1 MPQRGKKMKKK
12 TIYNIIMFAVI
23 AAIAAAAILLVGRH
37 QGWFDKPAP
46 ADDTAAITVTV
57 RKGLSNFTRSGI
69 ASELSGE
76 TTLRQGDVVSVTSG
90 YVSTRVGGC
99 HLLLSPGS
107 KLEIT
112 SAEPTDLQ
120 VRLVTGEAFCQA
132 SDANVTLLYGAHAAK
147 LQSAVFVCTVRTGSE
162 TVYVLGGSVSDGVNT
177 FSTGKAGSYV
187 GQELSVQALDL
198 RALSSF
204 ALECVLGCEEEMYCT
219 ADEVKA
225 VLTSRKV
232 VPEVIRPVEEKP
244 DNTSPSGG
252 KDPSNGSGS
261 DTSTTPHPD
270 NSSKTDNSSKPDNST
285 DPDNSSKP
293 DNPPKPETKMSCT
306 IEIRCDT
313 ILNNMGDLKK
323 GLDEFVPADGTI
335 LPTTTVTFTQGETVL
350 DVLERVC
357 AEWGIQL
364 EYSWTP
370 AYGSYYIEGINHL
383 YEFSCGQQ
391 SGWMYKVN
399 GWFPNYGCS
408 KYILDDGDEIVWC
421 YTCKGLGTDVGGPGM

>member
-225 VLTSRKV
+225 VLSSRKV
-232 VPEVIRPVEEKP
+232 VPEVIKPTEEKP
-244 DNTSPSGG
+244 DSTSPSGG

-261 DTSTTPHPD
+261 GTSTTP
-270 NSSKTDNSSKPDNST
+270 

-293 DNPPKPETKMSCT
+293 DNSSDPDNSSKPDVPPKPETKMSCT

-323 GLDEFVPADGTI
+323 GLDEFVPSDGTI
-335 LPTTTVTFTQGETVL
+335 LPTTTVTFTQGESVF
-350 DVLERVC
+350 DVLKRICDEY
-357 AEWGIQL
+357 GIQI
-364 EYSWTP
+364 EYTWTTK
-370 AYGSYYIEGINHL
+370 YGSTYIEGINYL

-421 YTCKGLGTDVGGPGM
+421 YTCKGLGTDVGAPDFMG

>member
-1 MPQRGKKMKKK
+1 MKKK

-204 ALECVLGCEEEMYCT
+204 ALECVLGCEEEMFCS
-219 ADEVKA
+219 ADEVKS

-232 VPEVIRPVEEKP
+232 VPEVIKPTEEKP
-244 DNTSPSGG
+244 DSTSPSGG

-261 DTSTTPHPD
+261 GTSTTPHP
-270 NSSKTDNSSKPDNST
+270 DNSSKPDNST

-313 ILNNMGDLKK
+313 ILNNMKDLEK
-323 GLDEFVPADGTI
+323 GLDEFVPSDGTI

>member
-1 MPQRGKKMKKK
+1 MKKK

-23 AAIAAAAILLVGRH
+23 AAIAAAAVLLVGRH
-37 QGWFDKPAP
+37 KGWFDKPTP
-46 ADDTAAITVTV
+46 ADDATAITVTV

-187 GQELSVQALDL
+187 GQELSVQNLDL

-204 ALECVLGCEEEMYCT
+204 ALECVLGCEEEMFCS
-219 ADEVKA
+219 ADEVKS

-232 VPEVIRPVEEKP
+232 LPEVIKPVEEKP
-244 DNTSPSGG
+244 NNTSPSGG

-261 DTSTTPHPD
+261 GTSTTPDPD
-270 NSSKTDNSSKPDNST
+270 NSSKPDNSTGPDNST

-293 DNPPKPETKMSCT
+293 DDPPKPETKMSCT

-357 AEWGIQL
+357 TEWGIQL

-421 YTCKGLGTDVGGPGM
+421 YTCKGLGADVGGPGM

>member
-1 MPQRGKKMKKK
+1 MKKK
-12 TIYNIIMFAVI
+12 TIYNIIMFTVI
-23 AAIAAAAILLVGRH
+23 AAIAAAAVLLVGRH
-37 QGWFDKPAP
+37 KGWFDKPTP
-46 ADDTAAITVTV
+46 ADDATAIIVTV

-132 SDANVTLLYGAHAAK
+132 ADASVTLLYGTHAAK

-187 GQELSVQALDL
+187 GQELSVQNLDL

-204 ALECVLGCEEEMYCT
+204 ALECMLGCEEEMFCS
-219 ADEVKA
+219 ADEVKS

-232 VPEVIRPVEEKP
+232 VPEVIKPVEEKP

-261 DTSTTPHPD
+261 GTSTTPNPD
-270 NSSKTDNSSKPDNST
+270 NSSKPGNSSKPDNST

-293 DNPPKPETKMSCT
+293 DDPPKPETKMSCT

-313 ILNNMGDLKK
+313 ILNNMQDLKP
-323 GLDEFVPADGTI
+323 GLDVYVPDSGTI
-335 LPTTTVTFTQGETVL
+335 LPTTTITFTEGETVF
-350 DVLERVC
+350 DVLKRIC
-357 AEWGIQL
+357 DARGIQI
-364 EYSWTP
+364 EYSYTP
-370 AYGSYYIEGINHL
+370 MYGSYYVEGINNL
-383 YEFSCGQQ
+383 REFDCGQQ

-421 YTCKGLGTDVGGPGM
+421 YTCKGLGTDVGAPDFMG

>member
-1 MPQRGKKMKKK
+1 MKKK
-12 TIYNIIMFAVI
+12 TIYNIIMFTVI
-23 AAIAAAAILLVGRH
+23 AAIAAAAVLLVGRH
-37 QGWFDKPAP
+37 KGWFDKPTP
-46 ADDTAAITVTV
+46 ADDATAITVTV

-132 SDANVTLLYGAHAAK
+132 ADASVTLLYGTHAAK

-187 GQELSVQALDL
+187 GQELSVQNLDL

-204 ALECVLGCEEEMYCT
+204 ALECMLGCEEEMFCS
-219 ADEVKA
+219 ADEVKS

-232 VPEVIRPVEEKP
+232 VPEVIKPVEEKP

-261 DTSTTPHPD
+261 GTSTTPNPD
-270 NSSKTDNSSKPDNST
+270 NSSKPGNSSKPDNST

-293 DNPPKPETKMSCT
+293 NDPPKPETKMSCT

-313 ILNNMGDLKK
+313 ILNNMQDLKP
-323 GLDEFVPADGTI
+323 GLDVYVPDSGTI
-335 LPTTTVTFTQGETVL
+335 LPTTTITFTEGETVF
-350 DVLERVC
+350 DVLKRIC
-357 AEWGIQL
+357 DARGIQI
-364 EYSWTP
+364 EYSYTLL
-370 AYGSYYIEGINHL
+370 YGSYYVEGINNL
-383 YEFSCGQQ
+383 REFDCGQQ

-421 YTCKGLGTDVGGPGM
+421 YTCKGLGTDVGAPDFMG

>member
-1 MPQRGKKMKKK
+1 MKKK
-12 TIYNIIMFAVI
+12 TIYNIIMFTVI
-23 AAIAAAAILLVGRH
+23 AAIAAAAVLLVGRH
-37 QGWFDKPAP
+37 KGWFDKPTP
-46 ADDTAAITVTV
+46 ADDATAIIVTV

-132 SDANVTLLYGAHAAK
+132 ADASVTLLYGTHAAK

-187 GQELSVQALDL
+187 GQELSVQNLDL

-204 ALECVLGCEEEMYCT
+204 ALECMLGCEEEMFCS
-219 ADEVKA
+219 ADEVKS

-232 VPEVIRPVEEKP
+232 LPEVIKPAEEKP
-244 DNTSPSGG
+244 DSTSPSGG

-261 DTSTTPHPD
+261 GTSTTPDPD
-270 NSSKTDNSSKPDNST
+270 NSSKLDNSSKPDNST

-293 DNPPKPETKMSCT
+293 NDPPKPETKMSCT

-313 ILNNMGDLKK
+313 ILNNMQDLKP
-323 GLDEFVPADGTI
+323 GLDVYVPDSGTI
-335 LPTTTVTFTQGETVL
+335 LPTTTVTFTQGESVF
-350 DVLERVC
+350 DVLKRICDEY
-357 AEWGIQL
+357 GIQI
-364 EYSWTP
+364 EYTWTTK
-370 AYGSYYIEGINHL
+370 YGSTYIEGINYL
-383 YEFSCGQQ
+383 YEFSCGPQ

-421 YTCKGLGTDVGGPGM
+421 YTCKGLGTDVGAPDFMG

>member
-1 MPQRGKKMKKK
+1 MKKK
-12 TIYNIIMFAVI
+12 TIYNIIMFTVI
-23 AAIAAAAILLVGRH
+23 AAIAAAAVLLVGRH
-37 QGWFDKPAP
+37 KGWFDKPTP
-46 ADDTAAITVTV
+46 ADDATAITVTV

-132 SDANVTLLYGAHAAK
+132 ADASVTLLYGTHAAK

-187 GQELSVQALDL
+187 GQELSVQNLDL

-204 ALECVLGCEEEMYCT
+204 ALECMLGCEEEMFCS
-219 ADEVKA
+219 ADEVKS

-232 VPEVIRPVEEKP
+232 VPEVIKPVEEKP

-261 DTSTTPHPD
+261 GTSTTPHPD
-270 NSSKTDNSSKPDNST
+270 NSSKPGNSSKPDNST

-293 DNPPKPETKMSCT
+293 DDPPKPETKMSCT

-313 ILNNMGDLKK
+313 ILNNMQDLKP
-323 GLDEFVPADGTI
+323 GLDVYVPDSGTI
-335 LPTTTVTFTQGETVL
+335 LPTTTITFTEGETVF
-350 DVLERVC
+350 DVLKRIC
-357 AEWGIQL
+357 DARGIQI
-364 EYSWTP
+364 EYSYTP
-370 AYGSYYIEGINHL
+370 MYGSYYVEGINNL
-383 YEFSCGQQ
+383 YEFDCGQQ

-408 KYILDDGDEIVWC
+408 KYILDAGDEIVWC
-421 YTCKGLGTDVGGPGM
+421 YTCKGLGTDVGAPDFMG

>member
-1 MPQRGKKMKKK
+1 MKKK

-232 VPEVIRPVEEKP
+232 VPEVIKPTEEKP
-244 DNTSPSGG
+244 DSTSPSGG

-261 DTSTTPHPD
+261 DTPTTPDP
-270 NSSKTDNSSKPDNST
+270 DNSSKPDNST

-293 DNPPKPETKMSCT
+293 DDPPKPETKMSCT

-313 ILNNMGDLKK
+313 ILNNMKDLEK
-323 GLDEFVPADGTI
+323 GLDEFVPSDGTI

-350 DVLERVC
+350 DVLNRICE
-357 AEWGIQL
+357 EWGIQL

-370 AYGSYYIEGINHL
+370 LYGSYYVEGINHL

-421 YTCKGLGTDVGGPGM
+421 YTCKGLGTDVGGPSM

>member
-1 MPQRGKKMKKK
+1 MKKK

-46 ADDTAAITVTV
+46 ADDATAITVTV

-132 SDANVTLLYGAHAAK
+132 ADASVTLLYGTHAAK

-187 GQELSVQALDL
+187 GQELSVQNLDL

-204 ALECVLGCEEEMYCT
+204 ALECMLGCEEEMFCS
-219 ADEVKA
+219 ADEVKS

-232 VPEVIRPVEEKP
+232 LPEVIKPVEEKP

-261 DTSTTPHPD
+261 GTSTTPDP
-270 NSSKTDNSSKPDNST
+270 DNSSKPDNST
-285 DPDNSSKP
+285 DPDHSSKP
-293 DNPPKPETKMSCT
+293 DDPPKPETKMSCT

-313 ILNNMGDLKK
+313 ILNNMGDLEK

-357 AEWGIQL
+357 TEWGIQL

-370 AYGSYYIEGINHL
+370 AYGSYYIEGINNL
-383 YEFSCGQQ
+383 YEFDCGRQ

-408 KYILDDGDEIVWC
+408 KYILDAGDEIVWC
-421 YTCKGLGTDVGGPGM
+421 YTCKGLGTDVGAPDFMG

>member
-1 MPQRGKKMKKK
+1 MKKK

-37 QGWFDKPAP
+37 QGWFDKPVP
-46 ADDTAAITVTV
+46 ADDAAAITVTV

-232 VPEVIRPVEEKP
+232 VPEVIKPTEEKP
-244 DNTSPSGG
+244 DSTSPSGG

-261 DTSTTPHPD
+261 GTSTTPHP
-270 NSSKTDNSSKPDNST
+270 DNSSKPDNST

>member
-1 MPQRGKKMKKK
+1 MKKK
-12 TIYNIIMFAVI
+12 TIYNIIMFTVI
-23 AAIAAAAILLVGRH
+23 AAIAAAAVLLVGRH
-37 QGWFDKPAP
+37 KGWFDKPTP
-46 ADDTAAITVTV
+46 ADDATAITVTV

-132 SDANVTLLYGAHAAK
+132 ADASVTLLYGTHAAK

-187 GQELSVQALDL
+187 GQELSVQNLDL

-204 ALECVLGCEEEMYCT
+204 ALECMLGCEEEMFCS
-219 ADEVKA
+219 ADEVKS

-232 VPEVIRPVEEKP
+232 VPEVIKPVEEKP

-261 DTSTTPHPD
+261 GTSTTPDPD
-270 NSSKTDNSSKPDNST
+270 NSSKPGNSSKPDNST

-293 DNPPKPETKMSCT
+293 DDPPKPETKMSCT

-313 ILNNMGDLKK
+313 ILNNMQDLKP
-323 GLDEFVPADGTI
+323 GLDVYVPDSGTI
-335 LPTTTVTFTQGETVL
+335 LPTTTITFTEGETVF
-350 DVLERVC
+350 DVLKRIC
-357 AEWGIQL
+357 DARGIQI
-364 EYSWTP
+364 EYSYTP
-370 AYGSYYIEGINHL
+370 MYGSYYVEGINNL
-383 YEFSCGQQ
+383 YEFDCGQQ

-399 GWFPNYGCS
+399 GWVPNYGCS
-408 KYILDDGDEIVWC
+408 EYILDAGDEIVWC
-421 YTCKGLGTDVGGPGM
+421 YTCKGLGTDVGAPDFMG

>member
-1 MPQRGKKMKKK
+1 MKKK
-12 TIYNIIMFAVI
+12 TIYNIIMFTVI
-23 AAIAAAAILLVGRH
+23 AAIAAAAVLLVGRH
-37 QGWFDKPAP
+37 KGWFDKPTP
-46 ADDTAAITVTV
+46 ADDATAITVTV

-132 SDANVTLLYGAHAAK
+132 ADASVTLLYGTHAAK

-187 GQELSVQALDL
+187 GQELSVQNLDL

-204 ALECVLGCEEEMYCT
+204 ALECMLGCEEEMFCS
-219 ADEVKA
+219 ADEVKS

-232 VPEVIRPVEEKP
+232 VPEVIKPVEEKP

-261 DTSTTPHPD
+261 GTSTTPNPD
-270 NSSKTDNSSKPDNST
+270 NSSKPGNSSKPDNST

-293 DNPPKPETKMSCT
+293 NDPPKPETKMSCT

-313 ILNNMGDLKK
+313 ILNNMQDLKP
-323 GLDEFVPADGTI
+323 GLDVYVPDSGTI
-335 LPTTTVTFTQGETVL
+335 LPTTTVTFTQGESVF
-350 DVLERVC
+350 DVLKRICDEY
-357 AEWGIQL
+357 GIQI
-364 EYSWTP
+364 EYTWTTK
-370 AYGSYYIEGINHL
+370 YGSTYIEGINYL
-383 YEFSCGQQ
+383 YEFSCGPQ

-408 KYILDDGDEIVWC
+408 EYILDAGDEIVWC
-421 YTCKGLGTDVGGPGM
+421 YTCKGLGTDVGAPDFMG

>member
-1 MPQRGKKMKKK
+1 MKKK

-23 AAIAAAAILLVGRH
+23 AAITAAAILLVGRH

-225 VLTSRKV
+225 VLSSRNV
-232 VPEVIRPVEEKP
+232 VPEVIKPTEEKP
-244 DNTSPSGG
+244 DSTSPSGG

-261 DTSTTPHPD
+261 DTPTTPDP
-270 NSSKTDNSSKPDNST
+270 DNSSKPDNST

-293 DNPPKPETKMSCT
+293 DDPPKPETKMSCT

-313 ILNNMGDLKK
+313 ILNNMKDLEK
-323 GLDEFVPADGTI
+323 GLDEFVPSDGTI

-350 DVLERVC
+350 DVLNRICE
-357 AEWGIQL
+357 EWGIQL

-370 AYGSYYIEGINHL
+370 LYGSYYVEGINHL

-421 YTCKGLGTDVGGPGM
+421 YTCKGLGTDVGGPSM

>member
-1 MPQRGKKMKKK
+1 MKKK
-12 TIYNIIMFAVI
+12 TIYNIIMFTVI
-23 AAIAAAAILLVGRH
+23 AAIAAAAVLLVGRH
-37 QGWFDKPAP
+37 KGWFDKPTP
-46 ADDTAAITVTV
+46 ADDATAITVTV

-132 SDANVTLLYGAHAAK
+132 ADASVTLLYGTHAAK

-187 GQELSVQALDL
+187 GQELSVQNLDL

-204 ALECVLGCEEEMYCT
+204 ALECMLGCEEEMFCS
-219 ADEVKA
+219 ADEVKS

-232 VPEVIRPVEEKP
+232 VPEVIKPVEEKP

-261 DTSTTPHPD
+261 GTSTTPDPD
-270 NSSKTDNSSKPDNST
+270 NSSKPGNSSKPDNST

-293 DNPPKPETKMSCT
+293 DDPPKPETKMSCT

-313 ILNNMGDLKK
+313 ILNNMQDLKP
-323 GLDEFVPADGTI
+323 GLDVYVPDSGTI
-335 LPTTTVTFTQGETVL
+335 LPTTTITFTEGETVF
-350 DVLERVC
+350 DVLKRIC
-357 AEWGIQL
+357 DARGIQI
-364 EYSWTP
+364 EYSYTP
-370 AYGSYYIEGINHL
+370 MYGSYYVEGINNL
-383 YEFSCGQQ
+383 YEFDCGQQ

-408 KYILDDGDEIVWC
+408 EYILDAGDEIVWC
-421 YTCKGLGTDVGGPGM
+421 YTCKGLGTDVGAPDFMG

>member
-1 MPQRGKKMKKK
+1 MKKK
-12 TIYNIIMFAVI
+12 TIYNIIMFTVI
-23 AAIAAAAILLVGRH
+23 AAIAAAAVLLVGRH
-37 QGWFDKPAP
+37 KGWFDKPTP
-46 ADDTAAITVTV
+46 ADDATAITVTV

-132 SDANVTLLYGAHAAK
+132 ADASVTLLYGTHAAK

-187 GQELSVQALDL
+187 GQELSVQNLDL

-204 ALECVLGCEEEMYCT
+204 ALECMLGCEEEMFCS
-219 ADEVKA
+219 ADEVKS

-232 VPEVIRPVEEKP
+232 VPEVIKPVEEKP

-261 DTSTTPHPD
+261 GTSTTPDP
-270 NSSKTDNSSKPDNST
+270 DNSSKPDNST

-293 DNPPKPETKMSCT
+293 NDPPKPETKMSCT

-313 ILNNMGDLKK
+313 ILNNMQDLKP
-323 GLDEFVPADGTI
+323 GLDVYVPDSGTI
-335 LPTTTVTFTQGETVL
+335 LPTTTITFTEGETVF
-350 DVLERVC
+350 DVLKRIC
-357 AEWGIQL
+357 DARGIQI
-364 EYSWTP
+364 EYSYTP
-370 AYGSYYIEGINHL
+370 MYGSYYVEGINNL
-383 YEFSCGQQ
+383 REFDCGQQ

-408 KYILDDGDEIVWC
+408 EYILDAGDEIVWC
-421 YTCKGLGTDVGGPGM
+421 YTCKGLGTDVGAPDFMG

>member
-1 MPQRGKKMKKK
+1 MKKK
-12 TIYNIIMFAVI
+12 TIYNIIMFTVI
-23 AAIAAAAILLVGRH
+23 AAIAAAAVLLVGRH
-37 QGWFDKPAP
+37 KGWFDKPTP
-46 ADDTAAITVTV
+46 ADDATAITVTV

-132 SDANVTLLYGAHAAK
+132 ADASVTLLYGTHAAK

-187 GQELSVQALDL
+187 GQELSVQNLDL

-204 ALECVLGCEEEMYCT
+204 ALECMLGCEEEMFCS
-219 ADEVKA
+219 ADEVKS

-232 VPEVIRPVEEKP
+232 VPEVIKPVEEKP

-261 DTSTTPHPD
+261 GTSTTPDPD
-270 NSSKTDNSSKPDNST
+270 NSSKPGNSSKPDNST

-293 DNPPKPETKMSCT
+293 DDPPKPETKMSCT

-313 ILNNMGDLKK
+313 ILNNMQDLKP
-323 GLDEFVPADGTI
+323 GLDVYVPDSGTI
-335 LPTTTVTFTQGETVL
+335 LPTTTITFTEGETVF
-350 DVLERVC
+350 DVLKRIC
-357 AEWGIQL
+357 DARGIQI
-364 EYSWTP
+364 EYSYTP
-370 AYGSYYIEGINHL
+370 MYGSCYVEGINNL
-383 YEFSCGQQ
+383 YEFDCGQQ

-408 KYILDDGDEIVWC
+408 KYILDAGDEIVWC
-421 YTCKGLGTDVGGPGM
+421 YTCKGLGTDVGAPDFMG

>member
-1 MPQRGKKMKKK
+1 MKKK
-12 TIYNIIMFAVI
+12 TIYNIIMFTVI
-23 AAIAAAAILLVGRH
+23 AAIAAAAVLLVGRH
-37 QGWFDKPAP
+37 KGWFDKPTP
-46 ADDTAAITVTV
+46 ADDATAITVTV

-132 SDANVTLLYGAHAAK
+132 ADASVTLLYGTHAAK

-187 GQELSVQALDL
+187 GQELSVQNLDL

-204 ALECVLGCEEEMYCT
+204 ALECVLGCEEEMFCS
-219 ADEVKA
+219 ADEVKS

-232 VPEVIRPVEEKP
+232 VPEVIKPVEEKP

-261 DTSTTPHPD
+261 GTSTTPDP
-270 NSSKTDNSSKPDNST
+270 DNSSKPDNST

-293 DNPPKPETKMSCT
+293 DDPPKPETKMSCT

-313 ILNNMGDLKK
+313 ILNNMQDLKP
-323 GLDEFVPADGTI
+323 GLDVYVPDSGTI
-335 LPTTTVTFTQGETVL
+335 LPTTTITFTEGETVF
-350 DVLERVC
+350 DVLKRIC
-357 AEWGIQL
+357 DARGIQI
-364 EYSWTP
+364 EYSYTP
-370 AYGSYYIEGINHL
+370 MYGSYYVEGINNL
-383 YEFSCGQQ
+383 YEFDCGQQ

-408 KYILDDGDEIVWC
+408 EYILDAGDEIVWC
-421 YTCKGLGTDVGGPGM
+421 YTCKGLGTDVGAPDFMG

>member
-1 MPQRGKKMKKK
+1 MKKK
-12 TIYNIIMFAVI
+12 TIYNIIMFTVI
-23 AAIAAAAILLVGRH
+23 AAIAAAAVLLVGRH
-37 QGWFDKPAP
+37 KGWFDKPTP
-46 ADDTAAITVTV
+46 ADDATAITVTV

-132 SDANVTLLYGAHAAK
+132 ADASVTLLYGTHAAK

-187 GQELSVQALDL
+187 GQELSVQNLDL

-204 ALECVLGCEEEMYCT
+204 ALECMLGCEEEMFCS
-219 ADEVKA
+219 ADEVKS

-232 VPEVIRPVEEKP
+232 LPEVIKPVEEKP

-261 DTSTTPHPD
+261 GTSTTPDPD
-270 NSSKTDNSSKPDNST
+270 NSSKPGNSSKPDNST

-293 DNPPKPETKMSCT
+293 DDPPKPETKMSCT

-313 ILNNMGDLKK
+313 ILNNMQDLNP
-323 GLDEFVPADGTI
+323 GLDVYVPDSGTI
-335 LPTTTVTFTQGETVL
+335 LPTTTVTFTQGETVF
-350 DVLERVC
+350 DVLKRIC
-357 AEWGIQL
+357 DARGIQI
-364 EYSWTP
+364 EYSYTLL
-370 AYGSYYIEGINHL
+370 YGSYYVEGINNL
-383 YEFSCGQQ
+383 REFDCGQQ

-408 KYILDDGDEIVWC
+408 EYILDAGDEIVWC
-421 YTCKGLGTDVGGPGM
+421 YTCKGLGTDVGAPDFMG

>member
-1 MPQRGKKMKKK
+1 MKKK

-37 QGWFDKPAP
+37 KGWFDKPTP
-46 ADDTAAITVTV
+46 ADDATAITVTV

-132 SDANVTLLYGAHAAK
+132 ADASVTLLYGTHAAK

-232 VPEVIRPVEEKP
+232 VPEVIKPTEEKP
-244 DNTSPSGG
+244 DSTSPSGG

-261 DTSTTPHPD
+261 DTSTTPDP
-270 NSSKTDNSSKPDNST
+270 DNSSKPDNST

-293 DNPPKPETKMSCT
+293 DDPPKPGTKMSCT

-313 ILNNMGDLKK
+313 ILNNMKDLEK
-323 GLDEFVPADGTI
+323 GLDEFVPSDGTI

-350 DVLERVC
+350 DVLNRICE
-357 AEWGIQL
+357 EWGIQL

-370 AYGSYYIEGINHL
+370 LYGSYYVEGINHL

-421 YTCKGLGTDVGGPGM
+421 YTCKGLGTDVGGPSM

>member
-1 MPQRGKKMKKK
+1 MKKK
-12 TIYNIIMFAVI
+12 TIYNIIMFTVI
-23 AAIAAAAILLVGRH
+23 AAIAAAAVLLVGRH
-37 QGWFDKPAP
+37 KGWFDNPTP
-46 ADDTAAITVTV
+46 ADDATAITVTV

-132 SDANVTLLYGAHAAK
+132 ADASVTLLYGTHAAK

-187 GQELSVQALDL
+187 GQELSVQNLDL

-204 ALECVLGCEEEMYCT
+204 ALECMLGCEEEMFCS
-219 ADEVKA
+219 ADEVKS

-232 VPEVIRPVEEKP
+232 LPEVIKPVEEKP

-261 DTSTTPHPD
+261 GTSTTPNPD
-270 NSSKTDNSSKPDNST
+270 NSSKPGNSSKPDNST

-293 DNPPKPETKMSCT
+293 DDPPKPETKMSCT

-313 ILNNMGDLKK
+313 ILNNMQDLKP
-323 GLDEFVPADGTI
+323 GLDVYVPDSGTI
-335 LPTTTVTFTQGETVL
+335 LPTTTITFTEGETVF
-350 DVLERVC
+350 DVLKRIC
-357 AEWGIQL
+357 DARGIQI
-364 EYSWTP
+364 EYSYTP
-370 AYGSYYIEGINHL
+370 MYGSYYVEGINNL
-383 YEFSCGQQ
+383 YEFDCGQQ

-408 KYILDDGDEIVWC
+408 KYILDAGDEIVWC
-421 YTCKGLGTDVGGPGM
+421 YTCKGLGTDVGAPDFMG

>member
-1 MPQRGKKMKKK
+1 MKKK
-12 TIYNIIMFAVI
+12 TIYNIIMFTVI
-23 AAIAAAAILLVGRH
+23 AAIAAAAVLLVGRH
-37 QGWFDKPAP
+37 KGWFDKPTP
-46 ADDTAAITVTV
+46 ADDATAITVTV

-132 SDANVTLLYGAHAAK
+132 ADAGVTLLYGTHAAK

-187 GQELSVQALDL
+187 GQELSVQNLDL

-204 ALECVLGCEEEMYCT
+204 ALECMLGCEEEMFCS
-219 ADEVKA
+219 ADEVKS

-232 VPEVIRPVEEKP
+232 VPEVIKPVEEKP

-261 DTSTTPHPD
+261 GTSTTPDPD
-270 NSSKTDNSSKPDNST
+270 NSSKPGNSSKPDNST

-293 DNPPKPETKMSCT
+293 DDPPKPETKMSCT

-313 ILNNMGDLKK
+313 ILNNMQDLKP
-323 GLDEFVPADGTI
+323 GLDVYVPDSGTI
-335 LPTTTVTFTQGETVL
+335 LPTTTITFTEGETVF
-350 DVLERVC
+350 DVLKRIC
-357 AEWGIQL
+357 DARGIQI
-364 EYSWTP
+364 EYSYTP
-370 AYGSYYIEGINHL
+370 MYGSYYVEGINNL
-383 YEFSCGQQ
+383 YEFDCGQQ

-421 YTCKGLGTDVGGPGM
+421 YTCKGLGTDVGAPDFMG

>member
-46 ADDTAAITVTV
+46 ADDAAAITVTV

-204 ALECVLGCEEEMYCT
+204 ALECVLGCEEEMFCS
-219 ADEVKA
+219 ADEVKS
-225 VLTSRKV
+225 VLASRKV
-232 VPEVIRPVEEKP
+232 LPEVIKPVEEKP

-261 DTSTTPHPD
+261 GTSTTPDP
-270 NSSKTDNSSKPDNST
+270 DNSSKPDNST

-293 DNPPKPETKMSCT
+293 DVPPKPETKMSCT

-323 GLDEFVPADGTI
+323 GLDEFVPSDGTI
-335 LPTTTVTFTQGETVL
+335 LPTTTVTFTQGESVF
-350 DVLERVC
+350 DVLKRICDEY
-357 AEWGIQL
+357 GIQI
-364 EYSWTP
+364 EYTWTTK
-370 AYGSYYIEGINHL
+370 YGSTYIEGINYL

-421 YTCKGLGTDVGGPGM
+421 YTCKGLGTDVGAPDFMG

>member
-1 MPQRGKKMKKK
+1 MKKK
-12 TIYNIIMFAVI
+12 TIYNIIMFTVI
-23 AAIAAAAILLVGRH
+23 AAIAAAAVLLVGRH
-37 QGWFDKPAP
+37 KGWFDKPTP
-46 ADDTAAITVTV
+46 ADDATAITVTV

-132 SDANVTLLYGAHAAK
+132 ADASVTLLYGTHAAK

-187 GQELSVQALDL
+187 GQELSVQNLDL

-204 ALECVLGCEEEMYCT
+204 ALECMLGCEEEMFCS
-219 ADEVKA
+219 ADEVKS

-232 VPEVIRPVEEKP
+232 LPEVIKPTEEKP
-244 DNTSPSGG
+244 DSTSPSGG

-261 DTSTTPHPD
+261 GTSTTPNPD
-270 NSSKTDNSSKPDNST
+270 NSSKPGNSSKPDNST

-293 DNPPKPETKMSCT
+293 NDPPKPETKMSCT

-313 ILNNMGDLKK
+313 ILNNMQDLKP
-323 GLDEFVPADGTI
+323 GLDVYVPDSGTI
-335 LPTTTVTFTQGETVL
+335 LPTTTITFTEGETVF
-350 DVLERVC
+350 DVLKRIC
-357 AEWGIQL
+357 DARGIQI
-364 EYSWTP
+364 EYSYTP
-370 AYGSYYIEGINHL
+370 MYGSYYVEGINNL
-383 YEFSCGQQ
+383 REFDCGQQ

-408 KYILDDGDEIVWC
+408 KYILDAGDEIVWC
-421 YTCKGLGTDVGGPGM
+421 YTCKGLGTDVGAPDFMG

>member
-1 MPQRGKKMKKK
+1 MKKK
-12 TIYNIIMFAVI
+12 TIYNIIMFTVI
-23 AAIAAAAILLVGRH
+23 AAIAAAAVLLVGRH
-37 QGWFDKPAP
+37 KGWFDKPTP
-46 ADDTAAITVTV
+46 ADDATAITVTV

-132 SDANVTLLYGAHAAK
+132 TDASVTLLYGTHAAK

-187 GQELSVQALDL
+187 GQELSVQNLDL

-204 ALECVLGCEEEMYCT
+204 ALECMLGCEEEMFCS
-219 ADEVKA
+219 ADEVKS

-232 VPEVIRPVEEKP
+232 VPEVIKPVEEKP

-261 DTSTTPHPD
+261 GTSTTPDPD
-270 NSSKTDNSSKPDNST
+270 NSSKPGNSSKPDNST

-293 DNPPKPETKMSCT
+293 DDPPKPETKMSCT

-313 ILNNMGDLKK
+313 ILNNMQDLKP
-323 GLDEFVPADGTI
+323 GLDVYVPDSGTI
-335 LPTTTVTFTQGETVL
+335 LPTTTITFTEGETVF
-350 DVLERVC
+350 DVLKRIC
-357 AEWGIQL
+357 DARGIQI
-364 EYSWTP
+364 EYSYTP
-370 AYGSYYIEGINHL
+370 MYGSYYVEGINNL
-383 YEFSCGQQ
+383 YEFDCGQQ

-408 KYILDDGDEIVWC
+408 KYILDAGDEIVWC
-421 YTCKGLGTDVGGPGM
+421 YTCKGLGTDVGAPSMG

>member
-1 MPQRGKKMKKK
+1 MKKK
-12 TIYNIIMFAVI
+12 TIYNIIMFTVI
-23 AAIAAAAILLVGRH
+23 AAIAAAAVLLVGRH

-132 SDANVTLLYGAHAAK
+132 ADASVTLLYGTHAAK

-187 GQELSVQALDL
+187 GQELSVQNLEL

-204 ALECVLGCEEEMYCT
+204 ALECMLGCEEEMFCS
-219 ADEVKA
+219 ADEVKS

-232 VPEVIRPVEEKP
+232 VPEVIKPVEEKP

-261 DTSTTPHPD
+261 GTSTTPNPD
-270 NSSKTDNSSKPDNST
+270 NSSKPGNSSKPDNST

-293 DNPPKPETKMSCT
+293 NDPPKPETKMSCT

-313 ILNNMGDLKK
+313 ILNNMQDLKP
-323 GLDEFVPADGTI
+323 GLDVYVPDSGTI
-335 LPTTTVTFTQGETVL
+335 LPTTTITFTEGETVF
-350 DVLERVC
+350 DVLKRIC
-357 AEWGIQL
+357 DARGIQI
-364 EYSWTP
+364 EYSYTLL
-370 AYGSYYIEGINHL
+370 YGSYYVEGINNL
-383 YEFSCGQQ
+383 REFDCGQQ

-408 KYILDDGDEIVWC
+408 EYILDAGDEIVWC
-421 YTCKGLGTDVGGPGM
+421 YTCKGLGTDVGAPDFMG

>member
-1 MPQRGKKMKKK
+1 MKKK
-12 TIYNIIMFAVI
+12 TIYNIIMFTVI
-23 AAIAAAAILLVGRH
+23 AAIAAAAVLLVGRH
-37 QGWFDKPAP
+37 KGWFDKPTP
-46 ADDTAAITVTV
+46 ADNATAITVTV

-132 SDANVTLLYGAHAAK
+132 ADASVTLLYGTHAAK

-187 GQELSVQALDL
+187 GQELSVQNLDL

-204 ALECVLGCEEEMYCT
+204 ALECMLGCEEEMFCS
-219 ADEVKA
+219 ADEVKS

-232 VPEVIRPVEEKP
+232 LPEVIKPAEEKP

-261 DTSTTPHPD
+261 GTSTTPDP
-270 NSSKTDNSSKPDNST
+270 DNSSKPDNST

-293 DNPPKPETKMSCT
+293 NDPPKPETKMSCT

-313 ILNNMGDLKK
+313 ILNNMQDLNP
-323 GLDEFVPADGTI
+323 GLDVYVPDSGTI
-335 LPTTTVTFTQGETVL
+335 LPTTTVTFTQGETVF
-350 DVLERVC
+350 DVLKRIC
-357 AEWGIQL
+357 DARGIQI
-364 EYSWTP
+364 EYSYTP
-370 AYGSYYIEGINHL
+370 MYGSYYVEGINNL
-383 YEFSCGQQ
+383 YEFDCGQQ

-408 KYILDDGDEIVWC
+408 KYILDAGDEIVWC
-421 YTCKGLGTDVGGPGM
+421 YTCKGLGTDVGAPDFMG

>member
-1 MPQRGKKMKKK
+1 MKKK
-12 TIYNIIMFAVI
+12 TIYNIIMFTVI
-23 AAIAAAAILLVGRH
+23 AAIAAAAVLLVGRH
-37 QGWFDKPAP
+37 KGWFDKPTP
-46 ADDTAAITVTV
+46 ADDATAITVTV

-132 SDANVTLLYGAHAAK
+132 ADASVTLLYGTHAAK

-187 GQELSVQALDL
+187 GQELSVQNLDL

-204 ALECVLGCEEEMYCT
+204 ALECMLGCEEEMFCS
-219 ADEVKA
+219 ADEVKS

-232 VPEVIRPVEEKP
+232 VPEVIKPVEEKP

-261 DTSTTPHPD
+261 GTSTTPNPD
-270 NSSKTDNSSKPDNST
+270 NSSKPGNSSKPDNST

-293 DNPPKPETKMSCT
+293 DDPPKPETKMSCT

-313 ILNNMGDLKK
+313 ILNNMQDLKP
-323 GLDEFVPADGTI
+323 GLDVYVPDSGTI
-335 LPTTTVTFTQGETVL
+335 LPTTTITFTEGETVF
-350 DVLERVC
+350 DVLKCICDAR
-357 AEWGIQL
+357 GIQI
-364 EYSWTP
+364 EYSYTP
-370 AYGSYYIEGINHL
+370 MYGSYYVEGINNL
-383 YEFSCGQQ
+383 YEFDCGQQ

-408 KYILDDGDEIVWC
+408 EYILDAGDEIVWC
-421 YTCKGLGTDVGGPGM
+421 YTCKGLGTDVGAPDFMG

>member
-1 MPQRGKKMKKK
+1 MKKK
-12 TIYNIIMFAVI
+12 TIYNIIMFTVI
-23 AAIAAAAILLVGRH
+23 AAIAAAAVLLVGRH
-37 QGWFDKPAP
+37 KGWFDKPTP
-46 ADDTAAITVTV
+46 ADDATAITVTV
-57 RKGLSNFTRSGI
+57 HKGLSNFTRSGI

-132 SDANVTLLYGAHAAK
+132 ADASVTLLYGTHAAK

-187 GQELSVQALDL
+187 GQELSVQNLDL

-204 ALECVLGCEEEMYCT
+204 ALECMLGCEEEMFCS
-219 ADEVKA
+219 ADEVKS

-232 VPEVIRPVEEKP
+232 VPEVIKPVEEKP

-261 DTSTTPHPD
+261 GTSTTPDPD
-270 NSSKTDNSSKPDNST
+270 NSSKPGNSSKPDNST

-293 DNPPKPETKMSCT
+293 DDPPKPETKMSCT

-313 ILNNMGDLKK
+313 ILNNMQDLKP
-323 GLDEFVPADGTI
+323 GLDVYVPDSGTI
-335 LPTTTVTFTQGETVL
+335 LPTTTITFTEGETVF
-350 DVLERVC
+350 DVLKRIC
-357 AEWGIQL
+357 DARGIQI
-364 EYSWTP
+364 EYSYTP
-370 AYGSYYIEGINHL
+370 MYGSYYVEGINNL
-383 YEFSCGQQ
+383 YEFDCGQQ

-408 KYILDDGDEIVWC
+408 KYILDAGDEIVWC
-421 YTCKGLGTDVGGPGM
+421 YTCKGLGTDVGAPDFMG

>member
-1 MPQRGKKMKKK
+1 MKKK

-37 QGWFDKPAP
+37 QGWFDKPVP
-46 ADDTAAITVTV
+46 ADDAAAITVTV

-232 VPEVIRPVEEKP
+232 VPEVIKPTEEKP
-244 DNTSPSGG
+244 DSTSPSGG
-252 KDPSNGSGS
+252 KDSSNGSGS
-261 DTSTTPHPD
+261 DTSTTPDP
-270 NSSKTDNSSKPDNST
+270 DNSSKPDNST

-293 DNPPKPETKMSCT
+293 DDPPKPETKMSCT

-313 ILNNMGDLKK
+313 ILNNMKDLEK
-323 GLDEFVPADGTI
+323 GLDEFVPSDGTI

-350 DVLERVC
+350 DVLNRICE
-357 AEWGIQL
+357 EWGIQL

-370 AYGSYYIEGINHL
+370 LYGSYYVEGINHL

-421 YTCKGLGTDVGGPGM
+421 YTCKGLGTDVGGPSM

>member
-1 MPQRGKKMKKK
+1 MKKK
-12 TIYNIIMFAVI
+12 TIYNIIMFTVI
-23 AAIAAAAILLVGRH
+23 AAIAAAAVLLVGRH
-37 QGWFDKPAP
+37 KGWFDKPTP
-46 ADDTAAITVTV
+46 ADDATAITVTV

-132 SDANVTLLYGAHAAK
+132 ADASVTLLYGTHAAK

-187 GQELSVQALDL
+187 GQELSVQNLDL

-204 ALECVLGCEEEMYCT
+204 ALECMLGCEEEMFCS
-219 ADEVKA
+219 ADEVKS

-232 VPEVIRPVEEKP
+232 VPEVIKPVEEKP

-261 DTSTTPHPD
+261 SP
-270 NSSKTDNSSKPDNST
+270 
-285 DPDNSSKP
+285 
-293 DNPPKPETKMSCT
+293 
-306 IEIRCDT
+306 
-313 ILNNMGDLKK
+313 
-323 GLDEFVPADGTI
+323 
-335 LPTTTVTFTQGETVL
+335 
-350 DVLERVC
+350 
-357 AEWGIQL
+357 
-364 EYSWTP
+364 
-370 AYGSYYIEGINHL
+370 
-383 YEFSCGQQ
+383 
-391 SGWMYKVN
+391 
-399 GWFPNYGCS
+399 
-408 KYILDDGDEIVWC
+408 
-421 YTCKGLGTDVGGPGM
+421 

>member
-1 MPQRGKKMKKK
+1 MKKK
-12 TIYNIIMFAVI
+12 TIYNIIMFTVI
-23 AAIAAAAILLVGRH
+23 AAIAAAAVLLVGRH
-37 QGWFDKPAP
+37 KGWFDKPTP
-46 ADDTAAITVTV
+46 ADDATAITVTV

-132 SDANVTLLYGAHAAK
+132 ADASVTLLYGTHAAK

-187 GQELSVQALDL
+187 GQELSVQNLDL

-204 ALECVLGCEEEMYCT
+204 ALECMLGCEEEMFCS
-219 ADEVKA
+219 ADEVKS

-232 VPEVIRPVEEKP
+232 VPEVIKPVEEKP

-261 DTSTTPHPD
+261 GTSTTPDPD
-270 NSSKTDNSSKPDNST
+270 NSSKPANSSKPDNST

-293 DNPPKPETKMSCT
+293 NDPPKPETKMSCT

-313 ILNNMGDLKK
+313 ILNNMQDLKP
-323 GLDEFVPADGTI
+323 GLDVYVPDSGTI
-335 LPTTTVTFTQGETVL
+335 LPTTTVTFTQGETVF
-350 DVLERVC
+350 DVLKRIC
-357 AEWGIQL
+357 DARGIQI
-364 EYSWTP
+364 EYSYTLL
-370 AYGSYYIEGINHL
+370 YGSYYVEGINNL
-383 YEFSCGQQ
+383 YEFDCGQQ

-408 KYILDDGDEIVWC
+408 KYILDAGDEIVWC

>member
-1 MPQRGKKMKKK
+1 MKKK
-12 TIYNIIMFAVI
+12 TIYNIIMFTVI
-23 AAIAAAAILLVGRH
+23 AAIAAAAVLLVGRH
-37 QGWFDKPAP
+37 KGWFDKPTP
-46 ADDTAAITVTV
+46 ADDATAITVTV

-132 SDANVTLLYGAHAAK
+132 ADASVTLLYGTHAAK

-187 GQELSVQALDL
+187 GQELSVQNLDL

-204 ALECVLGCEEEMYCT
+204 ALECMLGCEEEMFCS
-219 ADEVKA
+219 ADEVKS

-232 VPEVIRPVEEKP
+232 VPEVIKPVEEKP

-261 DTSTTPHPD
+261 GTSTTPNPD
-270 NSSKTDNSSKPDNST
+270 NSSKPGNSSKPDNST

-293 DNPPKPETKMSCT
+293 DDPPKPETKMSCT

-313 ILNNMGDLKK
+313 ILNNMQDLKP
-323 GLDEFVPADGTI
+323 GLDVYVPDSGTI
-335 LPTTTVTFTQGETVL
+335 LPTTTITFTEGETVF
-350 DVLERVC
+350 DVLKRIC
-357 AEWGIQL
+357 DARGIQI
-364 EYSWTP
+364 EYSYTP
-370 AYGSYYIEGINHL
+370 MYGSYYVEGINNL
-383 YEFSCGQQ
+383 YEFDCGQQ

-408 KYILDDGDEIVWC
+408 KYILDAGDEIVWC
-421 YTCKGLGTDVGGPGM
+421 YTCKGLGTDVGAPDFMG

>member
-1 MPQRGKKMKKK
+1 MKKK
-12 TIYNIIMFAVI
+12 TIYNIIMFTVI
-23 AAIAAAAILLVGRH
+23 AAIAAAAVLLVGRH
-37 QGWFDKPAP
+37 KGWFDKPTP
-46 ADDTAAITVTV
+46 ADDATAITVTV

-132 SDANVTLLYGAHAAK
+132 TDASVTLLYGTHAAK

-187 GQELSVQALDL
+187 GQELSVQNLDL

-204 ALECVLGCEEEMYCT
+204 ALECMLGCEEEMFCS
-219 ADEVKA
+219 ADEVKS

-232 VPEVIRPVEEKP
+232 VPEVIKPVEEKP

-261 DTSTTPHPD
+261 GTSTTPNPD
-270 NSSKTDNSSKPDNST
+270 NSSKPGNSSKPDNST

-293 DNPPKPETKMSCT
+293 DDPPKPETKMSCT

-313 ILNNMGDLKK
+313 ILNNMQDLKP
-323 GLDEFVPADGTI
+323 GLDVYVPDSGTI
-335 LPTTTVTFTQGETVL
+335 LPTTTITFTEGETVF
-350 DVLERVC
+350 DVLKRIC
-357 AEWGIQL
+357 DARGIQI
-364 EYSWTP
+364 EYSYTP
-370 AYGSYYIEGINHL
+370 MYGSYYVEGINNL
-383 YEFSCGQQ
+383 YEFDCGQQ

-408 KYILDDGDEIVWC
+408 KYILDAGDEIVWC
-421 YTCKGLGTDVGGPGM
+421 YTCKGLGTDVGAPDFMG

>member
-1 MPQRGKKMKKK
+1 MKKK
-12 TIYNIIMFAVI
+12 TIYNIIMFTVI
-23 AAIAAAAILLVGRH
+23 AAIAAAAVLLVGRH
-37 QGWFDKPAP
+37 KGWFDKPTP
-46 ADDTAAITVTV
+46 ADDATAITVTV
-57 RKGLSNFTRSGI
+57 RKGLSNFTRSDI

-132 SDANVTLLYGAHAAK
+132 ADASVTLLYGTHAAK

-187 GQELSVQALDL
+187 GQELSVQNLDL

-204 ALECVLGCEEEMYCT
+204 ALECMLGCEEEMFCS
-219 ADEVKA
+219 ADEVKS
-225 VLTSRKV
+225 VLASRKV
-232 VPEVIRPVEEKP
+232 LPEVIKPVEEKP

-261 DTSTTPHPD
+261 GTSTTPDPD
-270 NSSKTDNSSKPDNST
+270 NSSKPGNSSKPDNST

-293 DNPPKPETKMSCT
+293 DDPPKPETKLSCT

-313 ILNNMGDLKK
+313 ILNNMQDLKP
-323 GLDEFVPADGTI
+323 GLDVYVPDSGTI
-335 LPTTTVTFTQGETVL
+335 LPTTTITFTEGETVF
-350 DVLERVC
+350 DVLKRIC
-357 AEWGIQL
+357 DARGIQI
-364 EYSWTP
+364 EYSYTP
-370 AYGSYYIEGINHL
+370 MYGSYYVEGINNL
-383 YEFSCGQQ
+383 YEFDCGQQ

-408 KYILDDGDEIVWC
+408 EYILDAGDEIVWC
-421 YTCKGLGTDVGGPGM
+421 YTCKGLGTDVGAPDFMG

>member
-1 MPQRGKKMKKK
+1 MKKK
-12 TIYNIIMFAVI
+12 TIYNIIMFTVI
-23 AAIAAAAILLVGRH
+23 AAIAAAAVLLVGRH
-37 QGWFDKPAP
+37 KGWFDKPTP
-46 ADDTAAITVTV
+46 ADDATAITVTV

-132 SDANVTLLYGAHAAK
+132 ADASVTLLYGTHAAK

-187 GQELSVQALDL
+187 GQELSVQNLDL

-204 ALECVLGCEEEMYCT
+204 ALECMLGCEEEMFCS
-219 ADEVKA
+219 ADEVKS

-232 VPEVIRPVEEKP
+232 VPEVIKPVEEKP

-261 DTSTTPHPD
+261 GTSTTPNP
-270 NSSKTDNSSKPDNST
+270 DNSSKPDNST

-293 DNPPKPETKMSCT
+293 NDPPKPETKMSCT

-313 ILNNMGDLKK
+313 ILNNMQDLNP
-323 GLDEFVPADGTI
+323 GLDVYVPDSGTI
-335 LPTTTVTFTQGETVL
+335 LPTTTITFTEGETVF
-350 DVLERVC
+350 DVLKRIC
-357 AEWGIQL
+357 DARGIQI
-364 EYSWTP
+364 EYSYTP
-370 AYGSYYIEGINHL
+370 MYGSYYVEGINNL
-383 YEFSCGQQ
+383 REFDCGQQ

-421 YTCKGLGTDVGGPGM
+421 YTCKGLGTDVGAPDFMG